1 MRGEQGTVWPEA
13 DDSNFSFPAQSQGSG
28 QGCQLCLQ
36 GSLQLCF
43 NPALGKELLIPGQ
56 VLGLSPSKN
65 SMGTQ
70 LASHIFPGSSHLQHC
85 LHVKVCVHHSEPSL
99 QARGGE
105 VCAVR
110 SPAGFES

>member
-13 DDSNFSFPAQSQGSG
+13 DGAKFSFPAQSQGSG

-43 NPALGKELLIPGQ
+43 NTILGKELLIPGQ
-56 VLGLSPSKN
+56 ALGLSPSTD

-70 LASHIFPGSSHLQHC
+70 LASHVSRFLPFAALLGCQGVCSSL
-85 LHVKVCVHHSEPSL
+85 
-99 QARGGE
+99 
-105 VCAVR
+105 
-110 SPAGFES
+110 